1 MGDDGL
7 RGFMREVDK
16 KGDLDKRDAQKKDTE
31 EKQAKR
37 ARNLQ
42 DQGIR
47 GYLQKLENSG
57 EMLRVTKEVDPQTNL
72 SAIEW
77 KTYDQHGKATIFDN
91 IKGHPEW
98 QVCSQIFTDRT
109 K

>member
-16 KGDLDKRDAQKKDTE
+16 NGGLDKRDSQKKDTK
-31 EKQAKR
+31 EKQTKR
-37 ARNLQ
+37 TRNLQ

-57 EMLRVTKEVDPQTNL
+57 EM
-72 SAIEW
+72 
-77 KTYDQHGKATIFDN
+77 
-91 IKGHPEW
+91 
-98 QVCSQIFTDRT
+98 
-109 K
+109 